1 MDDKTLVE
9 TFLPYTRTTVWETL
23 GEQMNFSF
31 VHDDEEL
38 YDEQGWDMPIAF
50 PRTLKAARQIL
61 KEAGWTI
68 VKSGEHS

>member
-9 TFLPYTRTTVWETL
+9 KTTDKGYFTFWDSEA
-23 GEQMNFSF
+23 GESRFTF
-31 VHDDEEL
+31 AREFGEL
-38 YDEQGWDMPIAF
+38 FEHGDNYPAPPIAF

-68 VKSGEHS
+68 VRSQ